1 MGSQAAASA
10 PIFISKLLRHQRH
23 PLPIQLVFARQ
34 TFCTGP
40 PPRKSTKRDDF
51 GPNPFLRS
59 GEVGSCRVDKAEN
72 ECYMR
77 VDVPGVAEADMK
89 VWTES
94 GFIYFHAQGSELPE
108 YNYQGRVFGGSIGFD
123 KDRFDSDGVRA
134 EVKDGVLWLLVPRVK
149 N

>member
-1 MGSQAAASA
+1 MYNLMGT
-10 PIFISKLLRHQRH
+10 LRSITTCVTNNRC
-23 PLPIQLVFARQ
+23 IEDFFANA
-34 TFCTGP
+34 
-40 PPRKSTKRDDF
+40 

-108 YNYQGRVFGGSIGFD
+108 YNYQGRVFGGSISFD